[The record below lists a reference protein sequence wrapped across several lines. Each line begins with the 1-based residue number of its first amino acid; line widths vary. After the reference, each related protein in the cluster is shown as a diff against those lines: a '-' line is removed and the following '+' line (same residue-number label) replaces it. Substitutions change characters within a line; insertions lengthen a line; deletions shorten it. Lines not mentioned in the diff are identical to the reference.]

1 VPGGDNPRDTDE
13 VEQASSKLN
22 EGLKSCRSMLN
33 DYRAVIGGEQD
44 LSDNDNLPGEGSG
57 GDDGKTG

>member
-1 VPGGDNPRDTDE
+1 MPGGDNPRDTDD
-13 VEQASSKLN
+13 VEQASSKLS

-44 LSDNDNLPGEGSG
+44 LSDNDNSPGEDSES
-57 GDDGKTG
+57 DGKTG